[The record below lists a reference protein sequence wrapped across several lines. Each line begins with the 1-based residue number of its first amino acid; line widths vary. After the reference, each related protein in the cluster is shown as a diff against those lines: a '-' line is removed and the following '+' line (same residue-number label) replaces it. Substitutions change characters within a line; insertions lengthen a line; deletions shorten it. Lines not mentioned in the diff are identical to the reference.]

1 MSVLSKLLTDVVSDS
16 ADDVA
21 RKAITG
27 SADDIGRKLIAT
39 HQITPEKL
47 SKAADVGGFVQP
59 SMAIID
65 PYADSHITTNP
76 KFGDIF
82 LVSNRDAIDPTKGK
96 TIISDR
102 DVYTPKYPY
111 VNKDNMIKDAS
122 GNLIPNT
129 AQNANRVMNESPD
142 IFTEGGITTNPAYIA
157 TANIYN
163 NLDDVVNQANRLTS
177 WDNAVNDELPKKYR
191 QATDQINGIL
201 PGSSRDWQGYW
212 DYSNWSDYDTMDDIM
227 ENLVN
232 GSDIGLPTEYT
243 DQLNKVLDEYSRMPT
258 NMFEAKPRRIVG
270 GNEFYGAYIPSTA
283 DQSVI
288 DNLHSLGIDN
298 INTYDASTPMYEAID
313 DPQSNGSVDRVIPQ
327 LRNLVDNGVRGQS
340 PYILGLGG
348 AGVLAGLL
356 GGNSNADSNYA

>member
-1 MSVLSKLLTDVVSDS
+1 MSVLSKLLADVVSDN

-21 RKAITG
+21 RKAIAG
-27 SADDIGRKLIAT
+27 SSDDVGRKLIAT

-47 SKAADVGGFVQP
+47 SKAADAGGFVQP

-76 KFGDIF
+76 NFGDIF
-82 LVSNRDAIDPTKGK
+82 LVSSRDAIDPTKGK

-111 VNKDNMIKDAS
+111 VNKDNMIKDAR

-129 AQNANRVMNESPD
+129 AENANRVMNESPD
-142 IFTEGGITTNPAYIA
+142 IFTDGGITANPAYIA

-163 NLDDVVNQANRLTS
+163 NLDDVVSNANRLTS
-177 WDNAVNDELPKKYR
+177 WDKAEGNLSDKFRN
-191 QATDQINGIL
+191 ATDQIRGIL
-201 PGSSRDWQGYW
+201 PSSRKNYQGYW
-212 DYSNWSDYDTMDDIM
+212 DYDNWSDYDTMDDIIN
-227 ENLVN
+227 NLAN
-232 GSDIGLPTEYT
+232 GSDIGLPAEYT
-243 DQLNKVLDEYSRMPT
+243 APLNEVLDEYTRMPT
-258 NMFEAKPRRIVG
+258 NMFEAKPRRVVN

-283 DQSVI
+283 DQSVV
-288 DNLHSLGIDN
+288 DNLHRLGIDN
-298 INTYDASTPMYEAID
+298 INTYDTTTPMMEAID
-313 DPQSNGSVDRVIPQ
+313 DPQSNGMIDRVVPE
-327 LRNLVDNGVRGQS
+327 LRKLVDSGVRGKS

-356 GGNSNADSNYA
+356 GGNSNADSSYA